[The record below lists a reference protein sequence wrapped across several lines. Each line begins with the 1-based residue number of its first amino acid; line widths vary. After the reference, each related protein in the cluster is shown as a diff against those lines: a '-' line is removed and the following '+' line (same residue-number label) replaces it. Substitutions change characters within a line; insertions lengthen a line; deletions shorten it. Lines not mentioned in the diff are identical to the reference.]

1 MADITTTTILSEND
15 RQIVMAFQY
24 QFVDTGNEDAVKKVD
39 VSTLIKN
46 AAGESCTAVRIVE
59 AWWTIF
65 GMTVQVEADA
75 STDVIILHLDEN
87 SANGDTCSGV
97 RIAECWWVIK
107 GMTTEILA
115 DANTDIIILHLDEN
129 QSGYQDYSVF
139 GGLPKTTAYG
149 SSPTGD
155 IFFTTTGAGAVT
167 DTYQICFRMI
177 KEY

>member
-75 STDVIILHLDEN
+75 S
-87 SANGDTCSGV
+87 
-97 RIAECWWVIK
+97 
-107 GMTTEILA
+107 
-115 DANTDIIILHLDEN
+115 
-129 QSGYQDYSVF
+129 
-139 GGLPKTTAYG
+139 P
-149 SSPTGD
+149 
-155 IFFTTTGAGAVT
+155 
-167 DTYQICFRMI
+167 
-177 KEY
+177 